1 MNHYDKSLDQD
12 NSDLDASDAS
22 LSYSAAMQSLDSYTL
37 NDRYLRET
45 GRVFL
50 TGTQALVRL
59 PMMQR
64 ELDRKNNLNTAGFI
78 NGYRGSPLGG
88 YDQSL

>member
-1 MNHYDKSLDQD
+1 MNHYDKSLDQGA
-12 NSDLDASDAS
+12 SDLTAIDASFTDDTA
-22 LSYSAAMQSLDSYTL
+22 LQSLDSYTL
-37 NDRYLRET
+37 NDRYLRKT

-64 ELDRKNNLNTAGFI
+64 ELDR
-78 NGYRGSPLGG
+78 
-88 YDQSL
+88 

>member
-1 MNHYDKSLDQD
+1 VNHYDKSPDQD
-12 NSDLDASDAS
+12 NSDLTVINAS
-22 LSYSAAMQSLDSYTL
+22 LSDAAATPNLDRYTL

-64 ELDRKNNLNTAGFI
+64 ELDRRNNLNTAGSI
-78 NGYRGSPLGG
+78 SGYRG
-88 YDQSL
+88 